1 MKTQYY
7 VTMHDTFMSDWGM
20 AKGKDNI
27 MVVECDSLEDA
38 ELIAENAEKRS
49 EMKNI
54 NIWTEMPKYNEDKVL
69 LSVKTFDQL
78 SGPWKEV
85 AA

>member
-1 MKTQYY
+1 
-7 VTMHDTFMSDWGM
+7 MHDTFMSDWGM

-49 EMKNI
+49 EMKNV
-54 NIWTEMPKYNEDKVL
+54 NIWTEMPNYDENKIL
-69 LSVKTFDQL
+69 LSVKTFAQL

-85 AA
+85 TA

>member
-1 MKTQYY
+1 
-7 VTMHDTFMSDWGM
+7 MSGWGM

-38 ELIAENAEKRS
+38 ELIAENAAKRS

-54 NIWTEMPKYNEDKVL
+54 NIWTEMPKYDEKKIL
-69 LSVKTFDQL
+69 LSVKSFDQL

-85 AA
+85 TV